1 MPSHA
6 CRTFRVR
13 SEIALAATVLAGMAA
28 GAAAGHAQTVDPLDR
43 VQLHRHGS
51 RGVPFLPLAQAGAAA
66 GGTSLTMRA
75 ALTVEL
81 DGDPLLNTYSGLA
94 PADGSFEFVQY
105 NGFNF
110 VQVWDA
116 AGRKLWRVEN
126 PDGRTH
132 DMSAGTARDTVAVL
146 DLDGDGKDEL
156 VTWGQSLIVV
166 GKVR

>member
-1 MPSHA
+1 
-6 CRTFRVR
+6 
-13 SEIALAATVLAGMAA
+13 
-28 GAAAGHAQTVDPLDR
+28 
-43 VQLHRHGS
+43 
-51 RGVPFLPLAQAGAAA
+51 
-66 GGTSLTMRA
+66 MRA

-94 PADGSFEFVQY
+94 PADVDGNGSFEFVQY